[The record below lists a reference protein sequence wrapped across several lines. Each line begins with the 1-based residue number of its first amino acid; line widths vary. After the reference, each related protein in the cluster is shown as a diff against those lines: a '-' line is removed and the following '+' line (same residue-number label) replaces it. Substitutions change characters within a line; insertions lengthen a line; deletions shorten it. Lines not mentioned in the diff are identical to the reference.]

1 MLFDGD
7 GQLFEESVKGTKVYF
22 EYGSGNSTIYMDKN
36 SDAQIY
42 TVDTNRNYLNGLK
55 KDLSLSPICRWADI
69 GKIKG
74 WGYPTDLSLIEKFR
88 QYTENLWELGISPDY
103 ILIDGSFRVACFFT
117 SIKNAKV
124 GTKILFDGYP
134 VRPEYH
140 VVESIIKPESTL
152 GTQALFI
159 VTQESKDK
167 LELSMIEEYLRVAR

>member
-1 MLFDGD
+1 M
-7 GQLFEESVKGTKVYF
+7 LFEESVSNARVCF
-22 EYGSGNSTIYMDKN
+22 QYGSGDKTIYMDQN
-36 SDAQIY
+36 TNAQIY
-42 TVDTNRNYLNGLK
+42 IVDTNRRDLDGLK

-69 GKIKG
+69 GKTRE

-103 ILIDGSFRVACFFT
+103 ILIDGSFRVACFLT
-117 SIKNAKV
+117 CIKNAEV
-124 GTKILFDGYP
+124 GTKILFDDYP
-134 VRPEYH
+134 TRPEYH

-152 GTQALFI
+152 ETQALFI